1 MNDISQQI
9 NQAVTNLVEKYNEV
23 VNGTLSANDFY
34 EQYSRYRMLDI
45 ANTIERLENP
55 RAKPILTDNQDGI
68 YMGIRIEHI
77 DYLAV
82 VPRFS
87 LIVTPVHYNIGAIK
101 EFFECRNYRPNYQF
115 RRIKLIKPVF
125 LIVVSRP
132 DKWQILRLPSGE
144 DRLGII
150 ELQQPEPY

>member
-1 MNDISQQI
+1 MNDIRQQI
-9 NQAVTNLVEKYNEV
+9 EQSVAKLVEKYNKV
-23 VNGTLSANDFY
+23 IDGTLNASDFY
-34 EQYSRYRMLDI
+34 EQYTYRMLDI

-55 RAKPILTDNQDGI
+55 NAKPILSDNQDGI

-77 DYLAV
+77 KHLAV

-87 LIVTPVHYNIGAIK
+87 LIITPVHYNIGAIN

-115 RRIKLIKPVF
+115 RRIKLEKPVF
-125 LIVVSRP
+125 LIAVSRP
-132 DKWQILRLPSGE
+132 DKWQILRLKSGE
-144 DRLGII
+144 DALGVI